1 VELIELEYNNVSE
14 WILERRKE
22 DLLNLVENYYFGM
35 SLYITSERKINAV
48 LYYSTMAYHTSATIV
63 NEISNLL
70 LAFNS
75 GEFDTSI
82 STINA
87 PLGKSTSLSSS
98 GRDALRFF

>member
-35 SLYITSERKINAV
+35 SLYITSERKN
-48 LYYSTMAYHTSATIV
+48 
-63 NEISNLL
+63 
-70 LAFNS
+70 
-75 GEFDTSI
+75 TSI

-87 PLGKSTSLSSS
+87 PLGKSASLSSS